1 MRIYISF
8 DDFKFILYSDRRR
21 ESVQGRG
28 GEFLGKKRETSK
40 ERRFEN
46 ENIGKERRETVNGG
60 CGCARMCG
68 VSSLKGKRKV
78 LGAASFLHGSSETA
92 FKVKVA

>member
-1 MRIYISF
+1 MNLFRGERGNF
-8 DDFKFILYSDRRR
+8 LGRR
-21 ESVQGRG
+21 E
-28 GEFLGKKRETSK
+28 K
-40 ERRFEN
+40 ERRRFEN

-78 LGAASFLHGSSETA
+78 LGAASFLHDSSETA

>member
-1 MRIYISF
+1 MNLFRGERGNF
-8 DDFKFILYSDRRR
+8 LGRR
-21 ESVQGRG
+21 E
-28 GEFLGKKRETSK
+28 K
-40 ERRFEN
+40 ERRRFEN

-78 LGAASFLHGSSETA
+78 LGVASFLHGSSETA

>member
-1 MRIYISF
+1 MNLFRGERGNF
-8 DDFKFILYSDRRR
+8 LGRR
-21 ESVQGRG
+21 E
-28 GEFLGKKRETSK
+28 K
-40 ERRFEN
+40 ERRRFEN

-78 LGAASFLHGSSETA
+78 LGAASFLHSSSETA

>member
-1 MRIYISF
+1 M
-8 DDFKFILYSDRRR
+8 
-21 ESVQGRG
+21 
-28 GEFLGKKRETSK
+28 
-40 ERRFEN
+40 
-46 ENIGKERRETVNGG
+46 NGG

-78 LGAASFLHGSSETA
+78 LGVASFLHGSSETA